1 MVLNILLAIVGLI
14 VGLGLGFV
22 IAKSRH
28 DKAINGAKISASSIL
43 ERSERIRNTEKKHC

>member
-28 DKAINGAKISASSIL
+28 DKAINGAKFQRRVFSRTL
-43 ERSERIRNTEKKHC
+43 GKNQKH

>member
-28 DKAINGAKISASSIL
+28 DKAIMVQKFQRRVFSRTLGKNQ
-43 ERSERIRNTEKKHC
+43 KH